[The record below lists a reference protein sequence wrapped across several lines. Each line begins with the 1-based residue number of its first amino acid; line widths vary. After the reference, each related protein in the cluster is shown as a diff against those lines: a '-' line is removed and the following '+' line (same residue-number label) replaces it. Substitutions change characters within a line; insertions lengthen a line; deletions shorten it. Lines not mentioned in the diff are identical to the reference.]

1 MIFFLGLMMLVM
13 SLQEFKKERKAYG
26 WLFVVVFSFHYWYQC
41 KVFYWAK
48 GCFNY
53 VITLYA
59 RNSNIEVIFL
69 QKCNKC
75 NAPFSWSELYK
86 IIVRSSKPFKCNNCE
101 TEHSIT
107 VSGRFTFVFL
117 TLVPAMIFM
126 NFLSPFD
133 NYILTLVIGI
143 FILSVGSLLAPYFV
157 KYKGRLWRFVLKLKG
172 QFSGRRIISERK
184 RCQIRR

>member
-1 MIFFLGLMMLVM
+1 M
-13 SLQEFKKERKAYG
+13 
-26 WLFVVVFSFHYWYQC
+26 
-41 KVFYWAK
+41 
-48 GCFNY
+48 
-53 VITLYA
+53 
-59 RNSNIEVIFL
+59 IFL

-133 NYILTLVIGI
+133 NSILTLVIGI
-143 FILSVGSLLAPYFV
+143 FILRLVLCWHLILLSITGDCDALY
-157 KYKGRLWRFVLKLKG
+157 L
-172 QFSGRRIISERK
+172 S
-184 RCQIRR
+184 